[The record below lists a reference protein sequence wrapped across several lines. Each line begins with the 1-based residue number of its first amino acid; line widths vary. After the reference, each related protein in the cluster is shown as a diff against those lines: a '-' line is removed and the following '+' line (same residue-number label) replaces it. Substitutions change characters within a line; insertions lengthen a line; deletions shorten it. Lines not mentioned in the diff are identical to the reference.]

1 MAYKSL
7 ERLISAIN
15 VEEAAPRR
23 NKNCKEKAKT
33 AHKNVTLRN
42 VVSNLRH
49 SVVTPEHLAQILNI
63 GLEKAKKM
71 LRVTNKRGIRTIV
84 HPISRR

>member
-23 NKNCKEKAKT
+23 NNNCKEKAKT